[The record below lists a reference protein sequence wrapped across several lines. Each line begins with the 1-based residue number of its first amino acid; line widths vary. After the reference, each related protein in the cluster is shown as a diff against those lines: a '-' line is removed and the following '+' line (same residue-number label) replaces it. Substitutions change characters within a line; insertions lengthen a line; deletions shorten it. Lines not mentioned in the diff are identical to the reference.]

1 MLYNVLYN
9 VLYSVLYNVLYNIFD
24 YIQLRSII
32 FNYVQLYSIIFNVL
46 IDKLPSKPSL
56 KAQVTRGLGRFDA
69 KKVKKKKIK

>member
-32 FNYVQLYSIIFNVL
+32 FNYIQCINWQIAIQAKSQSTSHTGARAFWRE
-46 IDKLPSKPSL
+46 KSK
-56 KAQVTRGLGRFDA
+56 KE
-69 KKVKKKKIK
+69 KNKIK